1 MGMQYKRKYHTNK
14 GFSLVELIVTMAVFI
29 TVMMIAAQSF
39 NNIVSMSSRVS
50 KSEESNIEGM
60 IGLEVLRHDLEQM
73 GFGLPWGFCRPAS
86 GTTDGSCVYSDIVY
100 AEAADATGATLN
112 DAPGGVPRALA
123 AVNTP
128 AGFLSDFI
136 AVKGTTVGRSKASQ
150 RWTYIP
156 FNNFS
161 TSSGLE
167 SRPVSWQSNNLKA
180 GSNADRVTLIRSN
193 FNVES
198 DDHLLIVDPAH
209 NDIFHINY
217 NITGGIS
224 GDYLPK
230 SDLQTHMVYGI
241 DDYSSSS
248 TPRMPFNRSD
258 FFVSSTIGTVP
269 TFCAPSTGVL
279 YKMTVNHSNGAY
291 LPIPLLDCVADMQV
305 VLGWDTSEGGKANMI
320 DAYSS
325 LPSSGTGDVSAT
337 GSTGVATEIKGW
349 LTDAKSVREHLKVVK
364 VYILA
369 QEGKRDSN
377 FTYPQASMVV
387 GNDLLGETSLT
398 NLYTFSSDQLKY
410 RWKMYRI
417 ITRPKNLVSNQR

>member
-1 MGMQYKRKYHTNK
+1 VGVQYNRKYHTNK

-39 NNIVSMSSRVS
+39 NNIISMSSRVS

-86 GTTDGSCVYSDIVY
+86 GTTDGSCAYNDIVY
-100 AEAADATGATLN
+100 QEADDTTGATLN

-128 AGFLSDFI
+128 VGFLSDFI

-167 SRPVSWQSNNLKA
+167 SRPVSWKSNNLKA

-269 TFCAPSTGVL
+269 PFCAPSTGVL
-279 YKMTVNHSNGAY
+279 YKMTVNHSNGSY

-305 VLGWDTSEGGKANMI
+305 VLGWDTSEGGMANMI

-325 LPSSGTGDVSAT
+325 LPSSSTGDVNAT
-337 GSTGVATEIKGW
+337 GPTGVATDIKGW

-377 FTYPQASMVV
+377 FTYPQANMVV
-387 GNDLLGETSLT
+387 GNNLLGETSLT